1 MVVYMDL
8 FSEIKN
14 IIEKMLAVDAASVTK
29 DAHLQF
35 DLGADSMALLN
46 LAIAISGKYGIELL
60 EEDIAELEN
69 VGELI
74 SLVESKLGT

>member
-1 MVVYMDL
+1 MEL

-14 IIEKMLAVDAASVTK
+14 MIEKMLAVDAEAVTK

-35 DLGADSMALLN
+35 DLGADSLALLN
-46 LAIAISGKYGIELL
+46 LSIAISEKYSIELL
-60 EEDIAELEN
+60 VEDIIELEN

-74 SLVESKLGT
+74 SLVESKTGS